1 MTPDEFRR
9 YGYQAIDW
17 IADFLERPERYPV
30 LATVKPG
37 QLTDALPACGPECGE
52 PMETILADFE
62 RLIVPAL
69 THWNHPGFMAYF
81 ASSAAQ
87 AAILGELLSS
97 AVNQNGMVWKTSP
110 AVTELEQVS
119 LKWLRQWYGL
129 PEDWFGLLFD
139 TASVGSM
146 HAIAAARHA
155 ADPDSRTKGMRAPL
169 TVYTSAQSHSSIE
182 KGAIALGFGQEY
194 VRRIPVDAE
203 FRMRPDEL
211 AAAIERDLR
220 DGLRP
225 CCVCATVG
233 TTNTTSVDP
242 VPAIAD
248 ICEKHGVWL
257 HVDSAY
263 AGAFMTAPEFRWAFE
278 GCDRA
283 DSLVTNPHKMLLTP
297 MDCSAFFTRKPE
309 TLRQAFSLIPEY
321 LRTEDH
327 PRVVNLMDYGVP
339 LGRRFRSLKLW
350 FVMRAYGREG
360 MAEVMRG
367 HVRLA
372 QIIKRAVDEDPRFEC
387 VAPAPFSVVCFRYKG
402 TDEENKRIQERV
414 NSTGDMFISGTVL
427 NGRYTLRLAI
437 GNLATRREHVER
449 AWELI
454 SKAVE

>member
-1 MTPDEFRR
+1 
-9 YGYQAIDW
+9 
-17 IADFLERPERYPV
+17 
-30 LATVKPG
+30 
-37 QLTDALPACGPECGE
+37 
-52 PMETILADFE
+52 
-62 RLIVPAL
+62 
-69 THWNHPGFMAYF
+69 
-81 ASSAAQ
+81 
-87 AAILGELLSS
+87 
-97 AVNQNGMVWKTSP
+97 
-110 AVTELEQVS
+110 
-119 LKWLRQWYGL
+119 
-129 PEDWFGLLFD
+129 
-139 TASVGSM
+139 
-146 HAIAAARHA
+146 
-155 ADPDSRTKGMRAPL
+155 
-169 TVYTSAQSHSSIE
+169 
-182 KGAIALGFGQEY
+182 
-194 VRRIPVDAE
+194 
-203 FRMRPDEL
+203 
-211 AAAIERDLR
+211 
-220 DGLRP
+220 
-225 CCVCATVG
+225 
-233 TTNTTSVDP
+233 
-242 VPAIAD
+242 
-248 ICEKHGVWL
+248 
-257 HVDSAY
+257 
-263 AGAFMTAPEFRWAFE
+263 
-278 GCDRA
+278 
-283 DSLVTNPHKMLLTP
+283 MLLTP

-372 QIIKRAVDEDPRFEC
+372 QIIKRAVDEDSRFEC